1 MVKSSG
7 FIKIDQNSFINDLKK
22 VETSLEEKKDKNAQS
37 NKDAAQKLW
46 GLAEQI
52 GFPAKPDVAYNALQ
66 VSRLKILSSI
76 IQFKQINTHR

>member
-37 NKDAAQKLW
+37 NKDAAQQLR
-46 GLAEQI
+46 GLAE
-52 GFPAKPDVAYNALQ
+52 
-66 VSRLKILSSI
+66 
-76 IQFKQINTHR
+76 